1 MFLNFVTFLFSK
13 QTQVLLNVISYSL
26 TLIRGRGG
34 TLKKGYISFVCDCLK
49 NENEKRNDSSVF
61 PKSTNHK

>member
-1 MFLNFVTFLFSK
+1 MVLNVLTFLFSK
-13 QTQVLLNVISYSL
+13 PTQVLLNLISYSL
-26 TLIRGRGG
+26 TLIRGQGS

-49 NENEKRNDSSVF
+49 NENETRNDSSVF